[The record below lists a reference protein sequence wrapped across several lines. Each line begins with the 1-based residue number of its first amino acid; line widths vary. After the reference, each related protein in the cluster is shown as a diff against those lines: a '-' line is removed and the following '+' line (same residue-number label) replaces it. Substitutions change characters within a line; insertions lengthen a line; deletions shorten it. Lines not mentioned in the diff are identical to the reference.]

1 MRNAQVLCFHPFQ
14 KTRWRLLNQR
24 INLNFAG
31 LKETFNME
39 RRTRVRFAPSPTG
52 PLHMGGV
59 RTALYNYLYAKQKGG
74 DFIIRIEDTDSH
86 RFVPGAEKYIIE
98 ALNWCGIHPDEGV
111 DENGNVVETPSERH
125 PHAPYRQSQRKGIYR
140 KYADQLVGNGYA
152 YYAFDTAEEL
162 ESKRNEAE
170 ASGNTFIYNQLTR
183 KELRNSLTLPEDE
196 VKRLLETTD
205 TWTIRFKMPENTVVK
220 MDDLIRGHIE
230 VNTDTLDD
238 KVLWKRAD
246 ELPTYHLANIV
257 DDHLMEISEVIR
269 GEEWLPSLPLHY
281 MLYKA
286 FGWEETM
293 PRFAHLSL
301 LLKPDGKGKLSKR
314 DGDRLG
320 FPVFPLKWVNP
331 AGEES
336 RGYREDGYFPE
347 AFVNLLAMLGW
358 NPGDDR
364 ELFTMEGLIESF
376 SLERV
381 IKSGARFNPEKA
393 KWYNKEYLRM
403 KSDSELAEL
412 FIPVLESHG
421 VKVVDCPACALT
433 AGAEFA
439 GKGIDFHNH
448 IVTKEYVLDVVSLI
462 KERASFVKDFWDIA
476 ACLFISPA
484 EYGDFG
490 VKAGG
495 PEVQKPAD
503 PRRAADPRVKVFDD
517 TLTAPFLA
525 KDVDKFW
532 KSENYGPAFQTGEH
546 VGRFEG
552 AFTKENVEPYLEE
565 YIREQGWPMG
575 KVMNCIRLALTGA
588 SSGLGIADILSF
600 IGKKEFAARMAFAG
614 ERLGQ

>member
-1 MRNAQVLCFHPFQ
+1 
-14 KTRWRLLNQR
+14 
-24 INLNFAG
+24 
-31 LKETFNME
+31 ME

-59 RTALYNYLYAKQKGG
+59 RTALYNYLYAKQNGG

-111 DENGNVVETPSERH
+111 DENGNVVEVASEKH

-140 KYADQLVGNGYA
+140 SYADQLIANGYA

-162 ESKRNEAE
+162 EAKRTAAE
-170 ASGNTFIYNQLTR
+170 SAGGTFIYNQKTR
-183 KELRNSLTLPEDE
+183 MELRNSLTLPEDE
-196 VKRLLETTD
+196 VRNLLETTD
-205 TWTIRFKMPENTVVK
+205 TWTIRFRMPENVVVK

-286 FGWEETM
+286 FGWEDTM

-320 FPVFPLKWVNP
+320 FPVFPLKWVNA

-347 AFVNLLAMLGW
+347 AFVNMLAMLGW

-364 ELFTMEGLIESF
+364 ELFTMDELIGAF
-376 SLERV
+376 SLDRV
-381 IKSGARFNPEKA
+381 IKSGARFNPDKA
-393 KWYNKEYLRM
+393 RWYNKEYLRT
-403 KSDSELAEL
+403 KSDEEVTGM
-412 FIPVLESHG
+412 FIPMLESHG
-421 VKVVDCPACALT
+421 FNVVDCPACALT

-439 GKGIDFHNH
+439 GKGIDFKNH
-448 IVTKEYVLDVVSLI
+448 IVTREYVAEVVSLVR
-462 KERASFVKDFWDIA
+462 ERATFVKDIWEIA
-476 ACLFISPA
+476 ACLFLSPA
-484 EYGDFG
+484 DYAAFG

-495 PEVQKPAD
+495 PEIQKPVD

-517 TLTAPFLA
+517 SLTAPFLA

-532 KSENYGPAFQTGEH
+532 KEENFTPAFQAQEH
-546 VGRFEG
+546 VCASGC
-552 AFTKENVEPYLEE
+552 AFTKESIELVLED

-600 IGKKEFAARMAFAG
+600 IGSREFASRMAFAA
-614 ERLGQ
+614 ERLGK

>member
-1 MRNAQVLCFHPFQ
+1 
-14 KTRWRLLNQR
+14 
-24 INLNFAG
+24 
-31 LKETFNME
+31 
-39 RRTRVRFAPSPTG
+39 
-52 PLHMGGV
+52 MGGV
-59 RTALYNYLYAKQKGG
+59 RTALYNYLYAKQNGG

-86 RFVPGAEKYIIE
+86 RFVPGAERYIIE

-111 DENGNVVETPSERH
+111 DENGNVVEVASEKH

-140 KYADQLVGNGYA
+140 SYADQLIANGYA

-162 ESKRNEAE
+162 ESKRTAAE
-170 ASGNTFIYNQLTR
+170 SAGGTFIYNQKTR
-183 KELRNSLTLPEDE
+183 MELRNSLTLPEDE
-196 VKRLLETTD
+196 VRNLLETTD
-205 TWTIRFKMPENTVVK
+205 TWTIRFRMPENVVVK

-286 FGWEETM
+286 FGWEDTM

-320 FPVFPLKWVNP
+320 FPVFPLKWVNA

-347 AFVNLLAMLGW
+347 AFVNMLAMLGW

-364 ELFTMEGLIESF
+364 ELFTMDELIGAF
-376 SLERV
+376 SLDRV
-381 IKSGARFNPEKA
+381 IKSGARFNPDKA
-393 KWYNKEYLRM
+393 RWYNKEYLRT
-403 KSDSELAEL
+403 KSDEEVTGM
-412 FIPVLESHG
+412 FIPMLESHG
-421 VKVVDCPACALT
+421 FNVVDCPACALT

-439 GKGIDFHNH
+439 GKGIDFKNH
-448 IVTKEYVLDVVSLI
+448 IVTREYVAEVVSLVR
-462 KERASFVKDFWDIA
+462 ERATFVKDIWEIA
-476 ACLFISPA
+476 ACLFLSPA
-484 EYGDFG
+484 DYAAFG

-495 PEVQKPAD
+495 PEIQKPVD

-517 TLTAPFLA
+517 SLTAPFLA

-532 KSENYGPAFQTGEH
+532 KEENFTPAFQAQEH
-546 VGRFEG
+546 VCASGC
-552 AFTKENVEPYLEE
+552 AFTKESIEPVLED

-600 IGKKEFAARMAFAG
+600 IGSREFASRMAFAA
-614 ERLGQ
+614 ERLGK

>member
-1 MRNAQVLCFHPFQ
+1 
-14 KTRWRLLNQR
+14 
-24 INLNFAG
+24 
-31 LKETFNME
+31 
-39 RRTRVRFAPSPTG
+39 
-52 PLHMGGV
+52 MGGV
-59 RTALYNYLYAKQKGG
+59 RTALYNYLYAKQNGG

-86 RFVPGAEKYIIE
+86 RFVPGAERYIIE

-111 DENGNVVETPSERH
+111 DENGNVVEVASEKH

-140 KYADQLVGNGYA
+140 SYADQLIANGYA

-162 ESKRNEAE
+162 EAKRTAAE
-170 ASGNTFIYNQLTR
+170 SAGGTFIYNQKTR
-183 KELRNSLTLPEDE
+183 MELRNSLTLPEDE
-196 VKRLLETTD
+196 VRNLLETTD
-205 TWTIRFKMPENTVVK
+205 TWTIRFRMPENVVVK

-286 FGWEETM
+286 FGWEDTM

-320 FPVFPLKWVNP
+320 FPVFPLKWVNT

-347 AFVNLLAMLGW
+347 AFVNMLAMLGW

-364 ELFTMEGLIESF
+364 ELFTMDELIGAF
-376 SLERV
+376 SLDRV
-381 IKSGARFNPEKA
+381 IKSGARFNPDKA
-393 KWYNKEYLRM
+393 RWYNKEYLRT
-403 KSDSELAEL
+403 KSDEEVTGM
-412 FIPVLESHG
+412 FIPMLESHG
-421 VKVVDCPACALT
+421 FNVVDCPACALT

-439 GKGIDFHNH
+439 GKGIDFKNH
-448 IVTKEYVLDVVSLI
+448 IVTREYVAEVVSLVR
-462 KERASFVKDFWDIA
+462 ERATFVKDIWEIA
-476 ACLFISPA
+476 ACLFLSPA
-484 EYGDFG
+484 DYAAFG

-495 PEVQKPAD
+495 PEIQKPVD

-517 TLTAPFLA
+517 SLTAPFLA

-532 KSENYGPAFQTGEH
+532 KEENFTPAFQAQEH
-546 VGRFEG
+546 VCASGC
-552 AFTKENVEPYLEE
+552 AFTKESIEPVLED

-588 SSGLGIADILSF
+588 SSGLSIADILSF
-600 IGKKEFAARMAFAG
+600 IGSREFASRMAFAA
-614 ERLGQ
+614 ERLGK

>member
-1 MRNAQVLCFHPFQ
+1 
-14 KTRWRLLNQR
+14 
-24 INLNFAG
+24 
-31 LKETFNME
+31 ME

-59 RTALYNYLYAKQKGG
+59 RTALYNYLYAKQNGG

-111 DENGNVVETPSERH
+111 DENGNVVEVASEKH

-140 KYADQLVGNGYA
+140 SYADQLIANGYA

-162 ESKRNEAE
+162 EAKRTAAE
-170 ASGNTFIYNQLTR
+170 SAGGTFIYNQKTR
-183 KELRNSLTLPEDE
+183 MELRNSLTLPEDE
-196 VKRLLETTD
+196 VRNLLETTD
-205 TWTIRFKMPENTVVK
+205 TWTIRFKMPENVVVK

-286 FGWEETM
+286 FGWEDTM

-320 FPVFPLKWVNP
+320 FPVFPLKWVNA

-347 AFVNLLAMLGW
+347 AFVNMLAMLGW

-364 ELFTMEGLIESF
+364 ELFTMDELIGAF
-376 SLERV
+376 SLDRV
-381 IKSGARFNPEKA
+381 IKSGARFNPDKA
-393 KWYNKEYLRM
+393 RWYNKEYLRT
-403 KSDSELAEL
+403 KSDEEVTGM
-412 FIPVLESHG
+412 FIPMLESHG
-421 VKVVDCPACALT
+421 FNVVGCPACALT

-439 GKGIDFHNH
+439 GKGIDFKNH
-448 IVTKEYVLDVVSLI
+448 IVTREYVAEVVSLVR
-462 KERASFVKDFWDIA
+462 ERATFVKDIWEIA
-476 ACLFISPA
+476 ACLFLSPA
-484 EYGDFG
+484 DYAAFG

-495 PEVQKPAD
+495 PEIQKPVD

-517 TLTAPFLA
+517 SLTAPFLA

-532 KSENYGPAFQTGEH
+532 KEENYTPAFQAQEH
-546 VGRFEG
+546 VCASGC
-552 AFTKENVEPYLEE
+552 AFTKESIEPVLED

-600 IGKKEFAARMAFAG
+600 IGSREFAARMTFAA
-614 ERLGQ
+614 ERLGK

>member
-1 MRNAQVLCFHPFQ
+1 
-14 KTRWRLLNQR
+14 
-24 INLNFAG
+24 
-31 LKETFNME
+31 
-39 RRTRVRFAPSPTG
+39 
-52 PLHMGGV
+52 MGGV
-59 RTALYNYLYAKQKGG
+59 RTALYNYLYAKQNGG

-86 RFVPGAEKYIIE
+86 RFLPGAERYIIE

-111 DENGNVVETPSERH
+111 DENGNVVEVASEKH

-140 KYADQLVGNGYA
+140 SYADQLIANGYA

-162 ESKRNEAE
+162 EAKRTAAE
-170 ASGNTFIYNQLTR
+170 SAGGTFIYNQKTR
-183 KELRNSLTLPEDE
+183 MELRNSLTLPEDE
-196 VKRLLETTD
+196 VRNLLETTD
-205 TWTIRFKMPENTVVK
+205 TWTIRFRMPENVVVK

-286 FGWEETM
+286 FGWEDTM

-320 FPVFPLKWVNP
+320 FPVFPLKWVNA

-347 AFVNLLAMLGW
+347 AFVNMLAMLGW

-364 ELFTMEGLIESF
+364 ELFTMDELIGAF
-376 SLERV
+376 SLDRV
-381 IKSGARFNPEKA
+381 IKSGARFNPDKA
-393 KWYNKEYLRM
+393 RWYNKEYLRT
-403 KSDSELAEL
+403 KSDEEVTGM
-412 FIPVLESHG
+412 FIPMLESHG
-421 VKVVDCPACALT
+421 FNVVDCPACALT

-439 GKGIDFHNH
+439 GKGIDFKNH
-448 IVTKEYVLDVVSLI
+448 IVTREYVAEVVSLVR
-462 KERASFVKDFWDIA
+462 ERATFVKDIWEIA
-476 ACLFISPA
+476 ACLFLSPA
-484 EYGDFG
+484 DYAAFG

-495 PEVQKPAD
+495 PEIQKPVD

-517 TLTAPFLA
+517 SLTAPFLA

-532 KSENYGPAFQTGEH
+532 KEENFTPAFQAQEH
-546 VGRFEG
+546 VCASGC
-552 AFTKENVEPYLEE
+552 AFTKESIEPVLED

-600 IGKKEFAARMAFAG
+600 IGSREFASRMAFAA
-614 ERLGQ
+614 ERLGK